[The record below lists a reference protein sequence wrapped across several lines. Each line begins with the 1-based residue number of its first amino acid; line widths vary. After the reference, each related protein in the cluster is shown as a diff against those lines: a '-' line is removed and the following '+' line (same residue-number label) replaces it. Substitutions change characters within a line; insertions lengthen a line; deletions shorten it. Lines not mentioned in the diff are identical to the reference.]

1 MTTAVSVI
9 GIGCRFPGG
18 ICGAEDLWKF
28 LAEGR
33 SAIGPSP
40 ARLRTEIPN
49 ARGGYIDDL
58 EYFDHEF
65 FGVSKAEAL
74 CMDPQQRV
82 FAESVHEAL
91 LDAGIDPQTL
101 KGTTTGVFAGAMDKG

>member
-1 MTTAVSVI
+1 MTCPVSVI
-9 GIGCRFPGG
+9 GVGCRFPGG
-18 ICGAEDLWKF
+18 IRGAEDLWRF

-33 SAIGPSP
+33 SAIEPSP

-65 FGVSKAEAL
+65 FGVSRSEAL

-82 FAESVHEAL
+82 FAETVHEAL
-91 LDAGIDPQTL
+91 LDAGIDPQSLNFTH
-101 KGTTTGVFAGAMDKG
+101 A